1 MVILVTGRNSVGK
14 SFFCKQFLKH
24 VSAAY
29 FNNDDVRRQT
39 DNADFSMSGRFLA
52 AQNMRQLIDQSLAE
66 IKLVDMI
73 CPTKELRAVI
83 KPDIIVFIDSDK
95 PSKYPDTDSIY
106 EKPSIL
112 EAEYFFS
119 CWTRKI
125 DAIVERVVYFL
136 QNLPRLQNV

>member
-1 MVILVTGRNSVGK
+1 MTILVTGRNSVGK

-39 DNADFSMSGRFLA
+39 GNSDFSMEGRLLA
-52 AQNMRQLIDQSLAE
+52 AQNMRQLINQSLAE

-83 KPDIIVFIDSDK
+83 CPDVIVFIDSDK
-95 PSKYPDTDSIY
+95 PSKYPDTDSLY
-106 EKPSIL
+106 EKPSFK
-112 EAEYFFS
+112 ESEHFFS
-119 CWTRKI
+119 GQTRKT
-125 DAIVERVVYFL
+125 DELVQRVVFL
-136 QNLPRLQNV
+136 IQNLSRVPNV